1 VYFII
6 EYLTQL
12 KYKMKKIL
20 VIDDHADS
28 VFLLKDRLEHEGY
41 EVIAAYDGK
50 SGMHKA
56 FNENPDLILLDIM
69 MPDIDGL
76 EVCRTLLNT
85 QSTKDIPVIL
95 VTGKADAEGTRE
107 GLQAGAFDYIKK
119 PVNKTELLARIHS
132 ALKLRETTKLLIEV
146 EKINTFAATV
156 VTANHEIKQPLT
168 LINLSAAA
176 IRREIGKDEI
186 NREAVLKRIGFIE
199 TAARE
204 INNVL
209 EKFKAIRSPNFSPY
223 VNDIQMVDLEKKEEN
238 NSD

>member
-1 VYFII
+1 
-6 EYLTQL
+6 
-12 KYKMKKIL
+12 MKKIL

-28 VFLLKDRLEHEGY
+28 VFLLKDRLEREGY
-41 EVIAAYDGK
+41 DVMTAYDGK
-50 SGMHKA
+50 SGLQRA
-56 FNENPDLILLDIM
+56 FNDNPDLILLDIM

-76 EVCRTLLNT
+76 EVCRTILNN
-85 QSTKDIPVIL
+85 QNTKDIPVIL
-95 VTGKADAEGTRE
+95 ITGRADADGTKD
-107 GLQAGAFDYIKK
+107 GLQAGAFDYIRK

-132 ALKLRETTKLLIEV
+132 ALKLRETTKLLVEV

-176 IRREIGKDEI
+176 IKRELSKDEI

-209 EKFKAIRSPNFSPY
+209 EKFKAIKSPNFSQY
-223 VNDIQMVDLEKKEEN
+223 VNDIKMVDLEKKQEEK
-238 NSD
+238 SD

>member
-1 VYFII
+1 
-6 EYLTQL
+6 
-12 KYKMKKIL
+12 MKKIL

-28 VFLLKDRLEHEGY
+28 VFLLKDRLEREGY
-41 EVIAAYDGK
+41 DVMTAYDGK
-50 SGMHKA
+50 SGLQRA
-56 FNENPDLILLDIM
+56 FNDNPDLILLDIM

-76 EVCRTLLNT
+76 EVCRTILNN
-85 QSTKDIPVIL
+85 QNTKDIPVIL
-95 VTGKADAEGTRE
+95 ITGRADADGTKE
-107 GLQAGAFDYIKK
+107 GLQAGAFDYIRK

-132 ALKLRETTKLLIEV
+132 ALKLRETTKLLVEV

-176 IRREIGKDEI
+176 IKRELGKEDI

-209 EKFKAIRSPNFSPY
+209 EKFKAIKSPNFSQY
-223 VNDIQMVDLEKKEEN
+223 VNDIQMVDLEKKQEEK
-238 NSD
+238 SD

>member
-1 VYFII
+1 
-6 EYLTQL
+6 
-12 KYKMKKIL
+12 MKKIL

-28 VFLLKDRLEHEGY
+28 VFLLKDRLEREGY
-41 EVIAAYDGK
+41 NVITAYDGK
-50 SGMHKA
+50 SGLQRA
-56 FNENPDLILLDIM
+56 FDDNPDLILLDIM

-76 EVCRTLLNT
+76 EVCRTILNT

-95 VTGKADAEGTRE
+95 ITGRADADGTKE
-107 GLQAGAFDYIKK
+107 GLQAGAFDYIRK

-176 IRREIGKDEI
+176 IKRELGKEEV
-186 NREAVLKRIGFIE
+186 NRETILKRIGFIE
-199 TAARE
+199 TAARD

-209 EKFKAIRSPNFSPY
+209 EKFKAIKSPNFSPY
-223 VNDIQMVDLEKKEEN
+223 VNDIQMVDLEKKQEEE
-238 NSD
+238 SD